1 MASGLFKFGQQFQQ
15 QQPARSQPMNF
26 QSGGNN
32 ILEMDDATFIE
43 FRNFVYEKSG
53 IYFNESKKYLFESR
67 IEKRVQALKFKSYKE
82 YLEYIKS
89 PNNIEELHQLYD
101 AITINETYFFRA
113 PQQFEAIEKIIVPE
127 LIQEKQGKSNYIRF
141 WSAASSTG
149 EEAYTLALIVK
160 EYLMPR
166 YPNITFQILAS
177 DINTQ
182 VIEFARR
189 GVYKEYAIRNVPPLL
204 LSKYFKNNGMT
215 YELSEDIRR
224 MVRFANINLYDEK
237 AVRTITGVDIIF
249 CANVLIYFDVPSKQK
264 VVSYLYDVLNPG
276 GYLFIGYSESLHGIS
291 KAFTLIHLPKA
302 LAYKK

>member
-15 QQPARSQPMNF
+15 QQQAKPNPLDLQ
-26 QSGGNN
+26 GGENR
-32 ILEMDDATFIE
+32 ILELDDATFIE

-67 IEKRVQALKFKSYKE
+67 IEKRVQALKLKSFKE
-82 YLEYIKS
+82 YLEYIKL

-113 PQQFEAIEKIIVPE
+113 PQQFEALEKIIVPE
-127 LIQEKQGKSNYIRF
+127 LIQEKQGKSNYLRF

-166 YPNITFQILAS
+166 YPSITFQILAS

-189 GVYKEYAIRNVPPLL
+189 GVYKEYAIRNVPPHL

-215 YELSEDIRR
+215 YELSEDIRK

-237 AVRTITGVDIIF
+237 AVKTITGVDIIF
-249 CANVLIYFDVPSKQK
+249 CANVLIYFDIPSKQK

-291 KAFTLIHLPKA
+291 KAFSLIHLPKA

>member
-15 QQPARSQPMNF
+15 QQQAKPNPLDLQGSENR
-26 QSGGNN
+26 
-32 ILEMDDATFIE
+32 ILELDDATFIE

-67 IEKRVQALKFKSYKE
+67 IEKRVQALKLKSFKE
-82 YLEYIKS
+82 YLEYIKL

-113 PQQFEAIEKIIVPE
+113 PQQFEALEKIIVPE
-127 LIQEKQGKSNYIRF
+127 LIQEKQGKSNYLRF

-166 YPNITFQILAS
+166 YPSITFQILAS

-189 GVYKEYAIRNVPPLL
+189 GVYKEYAIRNVPPHL

-215 YELSEDIRR
+215 YELSEDIRK

-237 AVRTITGVDIIF
+237 AVKTITGVDIIF
-249 CANVLIYFDVPSKQK
+249 CANVLIYFDIPSKQK

-291 KAFTLIHLPKA
+291 KAFSLIHLPKA

>member
-1 MASGLFKFGQQFQQ
+1 MAGGLFKFGQQLK
-15 QQPARSQPMNF
+15 QQPQVGKRPIDL
-26 QSGGNN
+26 QSDNSKH
-32 ILEMDDATFIE
+32 LELSDATFLE
-43 FRNFVYEKSG
+43 FRNFVYNKSG

-67 IEKRVQALKFKSYKE
+67 IEKRILSLQMNSYEE
-82 YLEYIKS
+82 YLQYIKS
-89 PNNIEELHQLYD
+89 PSNIEELHQMYD

-113 PQQFEAIEKIIVPE
+113 PQQFEAVEKIIIPE
-127 LIQEKQGKSNYIRF
+127 LVLEKQNKSNFIRF

-149 EEAYTLALIVK
+149 EEAYTLALIVN
-160 EYLMPR
+160 EYLKPR
-166 YPNITFQILAS
+166 YPGISFQILAT

-182 VIEFARR
+182 VIDFARK
-189 GVYKEYAIRNVPPLL
+189 GVYKEYAVRNVPPHLL
-204 LSKYFKNNGMT
+204 NKYFKSNGMT
-215 YELSEDIRR
+215 YELNEEIKK

-249 CANVLIYFDVPSKQK
+249 CANVLIYFDIPSKQK

-291 KAFTLIHLPKA
+291 KAFSLIHLPKA

>member
-1 MASGLFKFGQQFQQ
+1 MASGLFKFGQHLQTPQPPPRQPSPIDQDFQKIEL
-15 QQPARSQPMNF
+15 SD
-26 QSGGNN
+26 
-32 ILEMDDATFIE
+32 ETFIK

-67 IEKRVQALKFKSYKE
+67 IEKRLAALKMRSYEE
-82 YLEYIKS
+82 YLQFLQN
-89 PNNIEELHQLYD
+89 PNNVEELHQLYD

-113 PQQFEAIEKIIVPE
+113 PQQFEAVEKIIVPE
-127 LIQEKQGKSNYIRF
+127 LVQLKQGKSNYIRF

-149 EEAYTLALIVK
+149 EEAYTIAIIVN
-160 EYLMPR
+160 EYLKPR
-166 YPNITFQILAS
+166 YPWITFQILAS

-189 GVYKEYAIRNVPPLL
+189 GIYKEYAVRNVPPHLL
-204 LSKYFKNNGMT
+204 AKYFKNNGMT
-215 YELSEDIRR
+215 YELSEEIRK

-237 AVRTITGVDIIF
+237 AVKTITGVDIIF
-249 CANVLIYFDVPSKQK
+249 CANVLIYFDIPSKQK
-264 VVSYLYDVLNPG
+264 VVSYLYDVLNPD

-291 KAFTLIHLPKA
+291 KAFNLIHLPKA

>member
-15 QQPARSQPMNF
+15 QQQAKPHPLDLQGVENK
-26 QSGGNN
+26 
-32 ILEMDDATFIE
+32 ILELDDATFIE

-67 IEKRVQALKFKSYKE
+67 IEKRVQALKLKSFKE
-82 YLEYIKS
+82 YLEYIKL

-113 PQQFEAIEKIIVPE
+113 PQQFEALEKIIVPE
-127 LIQEKQGKSNYIRF
+127 LIQEKQGKSSYLRF

-166 YPNITFQILAS
+166 YPSITFQILAS

-189 GVYKEYAIRNVPPLL
+189 GVYKEYAIRNVPPHL

-215 YELSEDIRR
+215 YELSEDIRK

-237 AVRTITGVDIIF
+237 AVKTITGVDIIF
-249 CANVLIYFDVPSKQK
+249 CANVLIYFDIPSKQK

-291 KAFTLIHLPKA
+291 KAFSLIHLPKA

>member
-1 MASGLFKFGQQFQQ
+1 MASGLFKFGQQLQ
-15 QQPARSQPMNF
+15 QQPPPRTRALDI
-26 QSGGNN
+26 QSGESNK
-32 ILEMDDATFIE
+32 LELSDATFME

-67 IEKRVQALKFKSYKE
+67 IEKRIQALNFGSYEE
-82 YLEYIKS
+82 YLRFIKS
-89 PNNIEELHQLYD
+89 PNNIEELHQMYD

-113 PQQFEAIEKIIVPE
+113 PQQFEAVEKIIVPE
-127 LIQEKQGKSNYIRF
+127 LIQEKQGKTNFIRF

-149 EEAYTLALIVK
+149 EEAYTLALLVN
-160 EYLMPR
+160 EYLKPR
-166 YPNITFQILAS
+166 YPDITFQILAS

-189 GVYKEYAIRNVPPLL
+189 GVFKEYAIRNVPPHL
-204 LSKYFKNNGMT
+204 LSKYFKSNGMT
-215 YELSEDIRR
+215 YELNEEIRK

-249 CANVLIYFDVPSKQK
+249 CANVLIYFDIPSKQK
-264 VVSYLYDVLNPG
+264 VVSYLYDVLNPN

-291 KAFTLIHLPKA
+291 KAFSLIHLPKA

>member
-15 QQPARSQPMNF
+15 QQPTRSYSLDL
-26 QSGGNN
+26 QSGEKQV
-32 ILEMDDATFIE
+32 LELDDATFIE
-43 FRNFVYEKSG
+43 FRQFVYEKSG

-67 IEKRVQALKFKSYKE
+67 IEKRVQALKLKSFKE
-82 YLEYIKS
+82 YLQYVKS
-89 PNNIEELHQLYD
+89 PNNVDELHQLYD

-113 PQQFEAIEKIIVPE
+113 PQQFEAVEKIIVPE

-166 YPNITFQILAS
+166 YPGITFQILAS

-189 GVYKEYAIRNVPPLL
+189 GLYKEYAVRNVPPHL

-215 YELSEDIRR
+215 YELSEEIRR

-237 AVRTITGVDIIF
+237 AVKTITGVDIIF
-249 CANVLIYFDVPSKQK
+249 CANVLIYFDIPSKQK

-291 KAFTLIHLPKA
+291 KAFSLIHLPKA